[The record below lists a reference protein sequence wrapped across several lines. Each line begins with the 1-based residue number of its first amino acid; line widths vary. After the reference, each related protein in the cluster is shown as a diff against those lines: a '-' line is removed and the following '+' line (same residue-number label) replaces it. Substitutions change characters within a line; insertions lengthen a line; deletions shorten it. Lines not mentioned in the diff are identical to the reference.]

1 MDSLS
6 RTIWPVHNKP
16 SVNENSGWKLR
27 LCSPTDCLLWGQ
39 KLPGPSLWMWQWLFR
54 FPCLPEPLQLH
65 SGREWGL
72 GGVREAKLHGLPV
85 CSDQGGV
92 SRVPALDGPQWP
104 PQLLQND
111 TLCKSP
117 IIISISFLECLRH
130 CELVTGTVVRL
141 THRGLTVLDINYKMF
156 LCQLLVA
163 MKAIMRA
170 GLQKNKLTN
179 LATSELIS

>member
-16 SVNENSGWKLR
+16 SIREINTSNVKCGWKLR
-27 LCSPTDCLLWGQ
+27 LCSPTDCLLRGQ
-39 KLPGPSLWMWQWLFR
+39 KLPGPPLWMWQWLFR

-72 GGVREAKLHGLPV
+72 GGVRETKLHGLPV

-111 TLCKSP
+111 TLCKST
-117 IIISISFLECLRH
+117 IIISICLVKTQAMIQQSDLFSWMLWTLRAG
-130 CELVTGTVVRL
+130 VWITWTPVKAGSVVRS
-141 THRGLTVLDINYKMF
+141 TYRGLTVLDINLMF
-156 LCQLLVA
+156 MSQ
-163 MKAIMRA
+163 
-170 GLQKNKLTN
+170 
-179 LATSELIS
+179 